1 MQLIIIA
8 SALRMHPYLAQ
19 QELKDFC
26 DEKGIVLTAY
36 TPTG

>member
-1 MQLIIIA
+1 
-8 SALRMHPYLAQ
+8 MHPYLVQ

-36 TPTG
+36 TPTGE